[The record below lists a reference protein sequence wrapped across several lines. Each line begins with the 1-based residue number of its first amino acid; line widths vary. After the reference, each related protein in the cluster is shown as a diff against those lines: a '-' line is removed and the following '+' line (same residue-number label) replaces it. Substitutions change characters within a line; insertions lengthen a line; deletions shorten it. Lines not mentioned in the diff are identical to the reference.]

1 MSDFFNKVNIQDFL
15 EILLDFRIW
24 NQDQDPVNSEPDPK
38 LETNYSIVVAHSPL
52 TIIYFTELSWG
63 SGIPFWNRV
72 N

>member
-38 LETNYSIVVAHSPL
+38 LETNYSIVVVFVKN
-52 TIIYFTELSWG
+52 I
-63 SGIPFWNRV
+63 
-72 N
+72 